1 MIDVGCFRLLV
12 SSCVSWANVDMIYL
26 WRLSKFPG
34 EGMFPAAAAE
44 QENADRHEM
53 KKMCEVPD
61 WEGCRSVHDRAFNF
75 CSTLNVIGVMSMRNA
90 HVVQGCRHDASKST
104 ALLGI

>member
-26 WRLSKFPG
+26 WRLSKFPS

-75 CSTLNVIGVMSMRNA
+75 ECHWGNEHAQCARCA
-90 HVVQGCRHDASKST
+90 RVQT
-104 ALLGI
+104 